1 MAETLKSRIV
11 DAGTNDIAQLVTGVA
26 ETNIAVMEDLLNV
39 TIYNQSPE
47 FKIVGTQEDV
57 DNAARAI
64 GLIISRAGEIDKSG
78 KGDLGEADV
87 ASLIMH
93 GEKKSSMSKITT
105 KKATLTAQT
114 VTQSKYIEAMEKHDV
129 VFGLG
134 PAGTGKTYLAAA
146 FGAAGLER
154 GDFERIIL
162 TRPAVEAGE
171 RLGFLPGDM
180 KEKVDPYLRPLYDA
194 LYDMMRYEDV
204 EKLIA
209 SKQIEIAPLAFMR
222 GRTMKRTVMIL
233 DEAQNT
239 TAMQMKMFLTRMG
252 EGSKI
257 IVTGDPTQVD
267 LPNNQI
273 SGLMDAHNI
282 LKNVDGISF
291 TEFTDVDV
299 VRHKMVAKIVRA
311 YDKAGAAKA
320 KKT

>member
-1 MAETLKSRIV
+1 MTNKLSSAIV
-11 DAGTNDIAQLVTGVA
+11 DAGTQDVAQLVGGVHEA
-26 ETNIAVMEDLLNV
+26 NIIVMEDLLGV

-47 FKIVGTQEDV
+47 FKIVGTAEDV
-57 DNAARAI
+57 ANAKSHLGRIIQRAQ
-64 GLIISRAGEIDKSG
+64 EIDKSG
-78 KGDLGEADV
+78 RGDLREADIE
-87 ASLIMH
+87 SLIMH
-93 GEKKSSMSKITT
+93 GGKSSMSKIST

-114 VTQSKYIEAMEKHDV
+114 ITQSKYIEAMEKYDV
-129 VFGLG
+129 VFGRG

-146 FGAAGLER
+146 YAAAGLER
-154 GDFERIIL
+154 GDYERIIL

-194 LYDMMRYEDV
+194 LYDMMRYEEV

-267 LPNNQI
+267 LPGSAV
-273 SGLMDAHNI
+273 SGLVDAHNV
-282 LKNVDGISF
+282 LKNVDGIAF
-291 TEFTDVDV
+291 IDFTDVDV
-299 VRHKMVAKIVRA
+299 VRHKMVAKIVKA
-311 YDKAGAAKA
+311 YDLRD
-320 KKT
+320 KKKK

>member
-1 MAETLKSRIV
+1 MKSHV
-11 DAGTNDIAQLVTGVA
+11 VNAGTNDIAQLVTGVHDA
-26 ETNIAVMEDLLNV
+26 NITVMEDLLGV
-39 TIYNQSPE
+39 TIYNQSPD
-47 FKIVGTQEDV
+47 FKIVGTPDDV
-57 DNAARAI
+57 DNAIRAVN
-64 GLIISRAGEIDKSG
+64 LIIQRAAEIDQSG
-78 KGDLGEADV
+78 RGDLSEADI

-93 GEKKSSMSKITT
+93 GEKKSGMSKITT
-105 KKATLTAQT
+105 KKTTLTAQT
-114 VTQSKYIEAMEKHDV
+114 ITQSKYIEAMNKHDV
-129 VFGLG
+129 VFGRG

-146 FGAAGLER
+146 YAAAGLER
-154 GDFERIIL
+154 GDYERIIL

-180 KEKVDPYLRPLYDA
+180 KDKVDPYLRPLYDA

-257 IVTGDPTQVD
+257 IVTGDPSQVD
-267 LPNNQI
+267 LPLNQK
-273 SGLMDAHNI
+273 SGLIDAHDV
-282 LKNVDGISF
+282 LKNVEGLAFID
-291 TEFTDVDV
+291 FTDTDV
-299 VRHKMVAKIVRA
+299 VRHKMVARIVKA
-311 YDKAGAAKA
+311 YDQYGA
-320 KKT
+320 KKLKS